1 MQGKLEDL
9 TIEKIEKAQTEA
21 DYFDEGLILA
31 DFDKIQEIRL
41 TDFIYAVLN
50 AEDSKVIEILDLLL
64 KSITG

>member
-1 MQGKLEDL
+1 MQGKLMDL

-21 DYFDEGLILA
+21 GYFDEGLILA

-64 KSITG
+64 QSVKG

>member
-1 MQGKLEDL
+1 MEDL
-9 TIEKIEKAQTEA
+9 TIEKIEKAQAEA